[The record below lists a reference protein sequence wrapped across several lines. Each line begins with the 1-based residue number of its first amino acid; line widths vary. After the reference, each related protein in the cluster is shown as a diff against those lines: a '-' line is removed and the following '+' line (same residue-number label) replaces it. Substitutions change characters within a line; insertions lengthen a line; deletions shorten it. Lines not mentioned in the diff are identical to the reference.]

1 MSFSNA
7 AKLKTVE
14 SDDRMNCRW
23 VSYQKEYSF
32 AAGKTFSE
40 VCNSALEI
48 LRETVG

>member
-7 AKLKTVE
+7 AKLKAVE
-14 SDDRMNCRW
+14 SDDRMNSRW
-23 VSYQKEYSF
+23 ESYQKEYAF

-40 VCNSALEI
+40 VCSSALEI